1 MCPHGYFYRGNE
13 KQTRTTKKNINF
25 VPLRMSHSLKL
36 PYRSRISYRILNL
49 VFYRGRGGDAYLKR
63 GGYSKFEAL
72 VGALGAN
79 SSIYCIARILLH

>member
-13 KQTRTTKKNINF
+13 KQTHTTKKNINF

-49 VFYRGRGGDAYLKR
+49 VFYRGRGG
-63 GGYSKFEAL
+63 GGRLFEAGGL
-72 VGALGAN
+72 FQVLSLSRGAG
-79 SSIYCIARILLH
+79 R

>member
-49 VFYRGRGGDAYLKR
+49 VFYRGRGGGERL
-63 GGYSKFEAL
+63 FEAGGL
-72 VGALGAN
+72 FQVLSLSRGAG
-79 SSIYCIARILLH
+79 R